1 MDFCGRI
8 DSYRDEMV
16 VALRDQI
23 SIPSVAGSAE
33 PGMPFGLE
41 IDRAYQSMI
50 AMGKREGF
58 EAVNVDNYGGHL
70 EFGGPQATDGVM
82 GILVHLDVVPAGK
95 DWEYPAFEGKVVN
108 GKIYGRGTTDDKG
121 PAIAAFYA
129 MKALKDEGFL
139 PVKKIRLIL
148 GLDEEAGTGWQGMK
162 AYFNKVEAPDFG
174 FTPDAEFP
182 AIHGEMGI
190 LIFELAKKF
199 GKTMGKG
206 IELRSLSGGEAAN
219 MVADR
224 ARAVLR
230 GESYE
235 TVRETAIR
243 FRKETGYEIEVKG
256 IGKSLEI
263 VTRGRASHGARPEQG
278 FNAISSMMA
287 FLGQIPLV
295 NEDAAEFVKFY
306 NLHIGFHLHG
316 EEIGC
321 ACSDEI
327 SGNLLFNVGKVDL
340 DPEAGK
346 LTINIRYPV
355 TLEGEEIYRRM
366 MPLLDQYGFGV
377 IKLDHQ
383 KPIYIP
389 ENDPLIQTLMAVYQ
403 KHTGDLESQP
413 MVIGGGTYARSM
425 DNAVAF
431 GMTFPGQPELA
442 HQKNEHLFID
452 DLIKAT
458 KIYAEAIY
466 LLTKSQD
473 EDIMQQ

>member
-1 MDFCGRI
+1 
-8 DSYRDEMV
+8 
-16 VALRDQI
+16 
-23 SIPSVAGSAE
+23 
-33 PGMPFGLE
+33 
-41 IDRAYQSMI
+41 
-50 AMGKREGF
+50 
-58 EAVNVDNYGGHL
+58 
-70 EFGGPQATDGVM
+70 
-82 GILVHLDVVPAGK
+82 
-95 DWEYPAFEGKVVN
+95 
-108 GKIYGRGTTDDKG
+108 
-121 PAIAAFYA
+121 
-129 MKALKDEGFL
+129 
-139 PVKKIRLIL
+139 
-148 GLDEEAGTGWQGMK
+148 LDEEAGTGWQGMK
-162 AYFNKVEAPDFG
+162 AYFNKVETPDFG

-199 GKTMGKG
+199 GKALGKG
-206 IELRSLSGGEAAN
+206 IELRSLHGGEAAN

-230 GESYE
+230 ADSYE
-235 TVRETAIR
+235 SVRETAVL
-243 FRKETGYEIEVKG
+243 FRKETGYEIELKG

-263 VTRGRASHGARPEQG
+263 VTRGRSSHGARPEQG

-287 FLGQIPLV
+287 FLGRIPLI
-295 NEDAAEFVKFY
+295 NEDVAEFVQFY
-306 NLHIGFHLHG
+306 NTHIGFHLHG

-321 ACSDEI
+321 ACADET
-327 SGNLLFNVGKVDL
+327 SGELLFNVGKVDL

-355 TLEGEEIYRRM
+355 TMEGEDIYRRM
-366 MPLLDQYGFGV
+366 MPLLDQHGFGV

-389 ENDPLIQTLMAVYQ
+389 EDDPLIQTLMSVYQ
-403 KHTGDLESQP
+403 KYTGDLESRP

-442 HQKNEHLFID
+442 HQKNEHLAID

-466 LLTKSQD
+466 LLTKAED
-473 EDIMQQ
+473 EDIIQQ